1 MLLRDRQSKKRKIAE
16 VALGEGLNEGDS
28 YVYGGIESLAS
39 RLRIDKT
46 MLDETRSAVTIGAD
60 I

>member
-16 VALGEGLNEGDS
+16 VALGEGLNKGDS
-28 YVYGGIESLAS
+28 YEYGGIESLAS
-39 RLRIDKT
+39 HLRFDKT